1 MIRNVKVNVG
11 PVGLDVNVGDD
22 WVDPFVGLLYYG
34 PINDKWSLLV
44 RGDIGGF
51 GVGSDLA
58 RRFNAGVTYKF
69 ARNWELAFMYKTLN
83 VDYENRKTTD
93 LDYYKWDGT
102 ESGLLLGVGYHF

>member
-58 RRFNAGVTYKF
+58 RRFNVGVTYKIT
-69 ARNWELAFMYKTLN
+69 RNWEAAFMYKILDM
-83 VDYENRKTTD
+83 DYENHSETS